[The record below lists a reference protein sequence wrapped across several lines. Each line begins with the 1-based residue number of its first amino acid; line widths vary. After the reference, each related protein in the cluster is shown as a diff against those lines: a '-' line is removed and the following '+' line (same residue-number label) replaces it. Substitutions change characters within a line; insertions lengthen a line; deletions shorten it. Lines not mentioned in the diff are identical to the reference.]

1 MSYTNIVMNRSES
14 LFSLNQPMRTHLTSL
29 EVEKT
34 SPKDL
39 AQSRVE
45 PVKGTAV
52 KTFEKLL
59 EDCEGYTEVFNLV
72 KKAVKKT
79 LNRWRVG
86 LMLIL
91 DDLPLHIGA
100 YHVVGSNAIILNRRL
115 LEIVHQHS
123 SSRKEVNSYLFTI
136 LMHEYLHTLGLTDEG
151 EVRRLVYR
159 VTAELLGEDHPAA
172 DMAMRGPIPYLKKAR
187 GESKPT
193 ELKGPELIPDLEGTA
208 RSYIS

>member
-1 MSYTNIVMNRSES
+1 MIRLES
-14 LFSLNQPMRTHLTSL
+14 LFNLNQSTRTHLTSL
-29 EVEKT
+29 EMGKT
-34 SPKDL
+34 SPETL
-39 AQSRVE
+39 AQSQGE
-45 PVKGTAV
+45 PIKRTDDKA
-52 KTFEKLL
+52 FDKLL
-59 EDCEGYTEVFNLV
+59 EDCKGYPEVFNLV
-72 KKAVKKT
+72 KKGVKKV

-100 YHVVGSNAIILNRRL
+100 YHVVGSNSIILNRRL

-123 SSRKEVNSYLFTI
+123 SSRKEVNSYLFII

-159 VTAELLGEDHPAA
+159 VTVELLGEDHPAA
-172 DMAMRGPIPYLKKAR
+172 DMAMRGPIPYLEKVRREAEPKQ
-187 GESKPT
+187 
-193 ELKGPELIPDLEGTA
+193 LKGPELIPDFEGTT

>member
-1 MSYTNIVMNRSES
+1 MG
-14 LFSLNQPMRTHLTSL
+14 
-29 EVEKT
+29 KT
-34 SPKDL
+34 SPETL
-39 AQSRVE
+39 AQSQGE
-45 PVKGTAV
+45 PVKRMDDKA
-52 KTFEKLL
+52 FDKLL
-59 EDCEGYTEVFNLV
+59 EDCKGYPEVFNLV
-72 KKAVKKT
+72 KKGVKKA

-123 SSRKEVNSYLFTI
+123 SSRKEVNSYLFII

-159 VTAELLGEDHPAA
+159 VTVELLGEDHPAA
-172 DMAMRGPIPYLKKAR
+172 DMAMRGPIPYLEKVRREAEQKQ
-187 GESKPT
+187 
-193 ELKGPELIPDLEGTA
+193 LKGPELIPDFEGTT

>member
-1 MSYTNIVMNRSES
+1 M
-14 LFSLNQPMRTHLTSL
+14 TSL
-29 EVEKT
+29 EVEET

-39 AQSRVE
+39 AQSQGE
-45 PVKGTAV
+45 PAKRTTG
-52 KTFEKLL
+52 KTFDELL
-59 EDCEGYTEVFNLV
+59 EDCKGYTDVFNLV
-72 KKAVKKT
+72 KKAVKKA

-123 SSRKEVNSYLFTI
+123 SSRKELNSYLFII

-159 VTAELLGEDHPAA
+159 VTAELFGEDHPAA
-172 DMAMRGPIPYLKKAR
+172 DMAMRGPVPYLEKV
-187 GESKPT
+187 GDESKPR
-193 ELKGPELIPDLEGTA
+193 ELKGPELIPDFEGTT